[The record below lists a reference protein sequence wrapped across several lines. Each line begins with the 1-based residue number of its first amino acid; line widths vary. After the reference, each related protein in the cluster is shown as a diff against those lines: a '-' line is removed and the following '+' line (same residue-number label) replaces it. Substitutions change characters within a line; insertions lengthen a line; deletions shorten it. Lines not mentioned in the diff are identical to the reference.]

1 MQYKEVGECM
11 KDINILLVEDEEK
24 IREIVKTYAEKEQY
38 HIYEAGTGAQAY
50 DLLDERLYQMIIL
63 DVMLPDT
70 DGWTILRKIRK
81 EKNIP
86 VIMLTAR
93 AEEDDKLLGF
103 DLGADDYVTK
113 PFSAKELMARIKTVL
128 KRNHVVTIG
137 ETIEIGTMT
146 INTSFHQ
153 IQVAGEEV
161 ELTPLEYKLL
171 MYLVDNRNIAL
182 NRNQILDGVWGYDYF
197 GDERTVDTHV
207 KRLRKKIGIEG
218 ASIKT
223 VRGVGYR
230 MVIEG

>member
-1 MQYKEVGECM
+1 M

-24 IREIVKTYAEKEQY
+24 IREIIRTYAVKEQY
-38 HIYEAGTGAQAY
+38 NLYEAGSGKEAY
-50 DLLDERLYQMIIL
+50 DLMDEREYHLVLL

-70 DGWTILRKIRK
+70 DGWTILRRIRK
-81 EKNIP
+81 ENNIP

-93 AEEDDKLLGF
+93 SEEDDKLLGF

-128 KRNHVVTIG
+128 KRNHVVTLGEILTIG
-137 ETIEIGTMT
+137 SMA

-153 IQVAGEEV
+153 IQIDGNEI

-171 MYLVDNRNIAL
+171 MYFVDNRNLAL
-182 NRNQILDGVWGYDYF
+182 NRDQILNGVWGYDYF

-207 KRLRKKIGIEG
+207 KRLRKKIGEEG
-218 ASIKT
+218 ARIKT
-223 VRGVGYR
+223 IRGIGYR
-230 MVIEG
+230 MVVEE

>member
-1 MQYKEVGECM
+1 M
-11 KDINILLVEDEEK
+11 KDINLLLIEDEEK

-38 HIYEAGTGAQAY
+38 HVFEAASGSEAYE
-50 DLLDERLYQMIIL
+50 LLDERIYQMIVL

-93 AEEDDKLLGF
+93 SEEDDKLLGF

-128 KRNHVVTIG
+128 KRNHVVTMG
-137 ETIEIGTMT
+137 ETIDIGAMT

-153 IQVAGEEV
+153 IQVEDEEV
-161 ELTPLEYKLL
+161 DLTPLEYKLL

-182 NRNQILDGVWGYDYF
+182 NRNQILDGVWGFDYF

-207 KRLRKKIGIEG
+207 KRLRKKIGVAG
-218 ASIKT
+218 STIKT

-230 MVIEG
+230 MVTED